1 MVSFQGI
8 SHGFYTCMWLPSA
21 VSLKGFFPM
30 CFSWVLP
37 ECGFPQRFL
46 SRGSFQGWVSLKA
59 FLSEVSLKGALKG
72 CSRRLLSKVR
82 LKGCSQRLLSKVA
95 LEGICLK
102 GCSQRL
108 LFPFAAILCE
118 TPAALQVETR
128 NMHAVVVI
136 IHMVYKT
143 SIQPSKV
150 YPTGSLK
157 RACERHV
164 SKVCVKPSIHRA
176 MTLQISCSRGC
187 KYTYPRGWARVA
199 RPWHEAHSR
208 WWPETKAAAGCRRGR
223 AA

>member
-1 MVSFQGI
+1 
-8 SHGFYTCMWLPSA
+8 MWLPST
-21 VSLKGFFPM
+21 VSFKGFFSGLG
-30 CFSWVLP
+30 FSQSFLII
-37 ECGFPQRFL
+37 GFSQR
-46 SRGSFQGWVSLKA
+46 
-59 FLSEVSLKGALKG
+59 
-72 CSRRLLSKVR
+72 CSQRLLSKVA
-82 LKGCSQRLLSKVA
+82 LKGSSQRLLSKVA

-128 NMHAVVVI
+128 NMHAVVVT

-150 YPTGSLK
+150 YPTGSVK